1 MEITNIK
8 IKSLVKIANKFKSI
22 LQSKSNKNQELLSNL
37 LILEIAVSHL
47 TMIGTL
53 HWNLCIEMSWK
64 WQHCK
69 VWRKDG
75 QTKSIGALLNRSS
88 INKTPSINP
97 EWGIVHNTN

>member
-8 IKSLVKIANKFKSI
+8 IKSVVKIANKFKSI

-53 HWNLCIEMSWK
+53 H
-64 WQHCK
+64 
-69 VWRKDG
+69 
-75 QTKSIGALLNRSS
+75 
-88 INKTPSINP
+88 
-97 EWGIVHNTN
+97 